1 MNSTNA
7 PDVVSR
13 STPELSQSDA
23 VRGALDTRLS
33 RRRVT
38 KLGATATAAASL
50 GVLPRFA
57 AAQEATPAASV
68 PAYNGEEVTIT
79 YGYWDTAQSEA
90 IEAQIAAFKVHFPN
104 ITVEPQIVPWAD
116 YWTQLQTA
124 VSGGKTF
131 DVFWINTASLPVYAS
146 VDALL
151 PITSI
156 VGEGGIDPAQLPAPL
171 VASYAWEGVQYG
183 LPRDFDTIALFYNK
197 DMFDAAGVAYPDET
211 WTWETFRSV
220 SEQLTN
226 KDSLIFGAG
235 LQTSWPENYYN
246 FIWQNEGRL
255 LNDDMTA
262 SLIGEPPAA
271 EAIAYLT
278 EFFTSEL
285 TPSIA
290 IQQSNPVAD
299 TLFPAGQVALLP
311 GGSFRAGTYAK
322 AEANI
327 DVAPLPQGKKRA
339 TAIHGLANVIWVK
352 TESPGAA
359 LEWVKFL
366 AGEEG
371 ETILGESGA
380 TIPALA
386 GLAETWTNAN
396 PDMNLQVFIDATEY
410 AVSVEN
416 PPVGFQWQIAIQ
428 EVIIQ
433 GWNGDIPA
441 DEIAPRAAAA
451 ANAAL

>member
-1 MNSTNA
+1 MSGNRDHLDSPVRSALNS
-7 PDVVSR
+7 
-13 STPELSQSDA
+13 
-23 VRGALDTRLS
+23 RLS
-33 RRRVT
+33 RRRVAQI
-38 KLGATATAAASL
+38 GGGATAAAAL
-50 GVLPRFA
+50 GALPRLA
-57 AAQEATPAASV
+57 SAQATPDAGPEIA
-68 PAYNGEEVTIT
+68 PYNGEKVKIT

-90 IEAQIAAFKVHFPN
+90 IDAQIKAFNAEFPD

-124 VSGGKTF
+124 VAGGETF

-156 VGEGGIDPAQLPAPL
+156 VGDGGIDPALLPAPL
-171 VASYAWEGVQYG
+171 VESYAWNGVQYG

-197 DMFDAAGVAYPDET
+197 DIFDAAGVAYPDDT

-220 SEQLTN
+220 AEQLN
-226 KDSLIFGAG
+226 DADNGVFGAG
-235 LQTSWPENYYN
+235 LQTSWQENYYN

-255 LNDDMTA
+255 LNDDFTA
-262 SLIGEPPAA
+262 SLVGEQPAS
-271 EAIAYLT
+271 EAFEYLT
-278 EFFTSEL
+278 EFFTSNL

-299 TLFPAGQVALLP
+299 TLFPAGQVALLT

-339 TAIHGLANVIWVK
+339 TAIHGLANVIWAS
-352 TESPGAA
+352 TENPGAA

-380 TIPALA
+380 TIPAYS
-386 GLAETWTNAN
+386 GLAETWVNAN
-396 PDMNLQVFIDATEY
+396 PDLNLQAFIDATEY
-410 AVSVEN
+410 SVSVES
-416 PPVGFQWQIAIQ
+416 PPVGFQWQVAIQ
-428 EVIIQ
+428 EVVIK
-433 GWNGDIPA
+433 GWSGDIPA
-441 DEIAPRAAAA
+441 NEIGT
-451 ANAAL
+451 

>member
-1 MNSTNA
+1 MSTSKSSDIVSPSA
-7 PDVVSR
+7 PEPSHQVALR
-13 STPELSQSDA
+13 DA
-23 VRGALDTRLS
+23 MDKRLS
-33 RRRVT
+33 RRQVT
-38 KLGATATAAASL
+38 KLGSAAAVAAL
-50 GVLPRFA
+50 GASPRFV
-57 AAQEATPAASV
+57 AAQDATPS
-68 PAYNGEEVTIT
+68 AYNGEEAKIT
-79 YGYWDTAQSEA
+79 YGYWDTAQSAA
-90 IEAQIAAFKVHFPN
+90 IEAQIEAFKAHAPN

-146 VDALL
+146 VNALL
-151 PITSI
+151 PITPI
-156 VGEGGIDPAQLPAPL
+156 VGAGGIDPTLLPAQL
-171 VASYAWEGVQYG
+171 VASYAWDGIQYG

-197 DMFDAAGVAYPDET
+197 DIFDAAGVAYPDDT
-211 WTWETFRSV
+211 WTWETFRTV
-220 SEQLTN
+220 SEQLTK
-226 KDSLIFGAG
+226 KDSLVFGAG
-235 LQTSWPENYYN
+235 LQTSWQENYYN

-262 SLIGEPPAA
+262 SLVGEPAAA
-271 EAIAYLT
+271 EAISYLT

-339 TAIHGLANVIWVK
+339 SAIHGLANVIWAG

-371 ETILGESGA
+371 ERILGESGA
-380 TIPALA
+380 TIPAYS
-386 GLAETWTNAN
+386 GLAETWLSAN
-396 PDMNLQVFIDATEY
+396 PDLNLQVFIDAVDY
-410 AVSVEN
+410 GVSVEN
-416 PPVGFQWQIAIQ
+416 PPVGFEWQIAIQ

-433 GWNGDIPA
+433 GWNGEIPA
-441 DEIAPRAAAA
+441 EEIASRAAEAA
-451 ANAAL
+451 DAAL